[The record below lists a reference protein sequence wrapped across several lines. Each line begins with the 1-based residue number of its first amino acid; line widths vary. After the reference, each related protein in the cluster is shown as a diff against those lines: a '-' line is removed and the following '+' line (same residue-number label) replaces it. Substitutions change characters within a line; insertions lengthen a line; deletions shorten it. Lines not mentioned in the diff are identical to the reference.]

1 MASSQHTAKP
11 SELDRLLGV
20 FRENPKST
28 VFISLAQ
35 GYLNVGRAAEA
46 IDVLNQGLGN
56 YPDHTEA
63 RLLLGRA
70 FAVLH
75 RWKEAEAEL
84 VKVVKLDRYNQA
96 GFALLGEILV
106 RRGNY
111 DVASKALQRAIDL
124 DPTDDKSQRV
134 LERARIRRP
143 LDPPPPIPGE
153 TQPLV
158 GKTTPSP
165 FTVSSASLAPP
176 LAMGSSMPGAH
187 SGTPDSPLGAISG
200 ELDDG
205 LGDND
210 EHDEGPTVVNLSPLQ
225 DEQRAGDESADTM
238 AAGFD
243 GGVVVASSD
252 VLESAPVVQ
261 MVHAEPAPSPGP
273 RRRPP
278 RTEAE
283 EPRTEAEIIAS
294 VSVPAP
300 PRSRALATEPVASVL
315 AEPPPTRQ
323 LEPVRPRPTPEPAPS
338 GKSKTRAQRPTPIQT
353 IETPHLNLPDVVE
366 PEPAATA
373 ATVAAPMLRAHDAV
387 VPVETEAPPPRRHHT
402 HGRSQ
407 SSARRHSRELEARKR
422 TAEHLIEAAAHSPEA
437 YLNHVL
443 GGDRVVHPER
453 DITVDDGLPIERWGH
468 KVKHP
473 FLWLWGALGVAVL
486 STATWYLLE
495 IHARD
500 VAVRKH
506 LAAARTAFLEMT
518 AASLAKAEDE
528 ATMAIARNPASIEA
542 VATMANAR
550 AFALLVYG
558 DGQNA
563 DVETAIAAAKQ
574 RIKAKGEEEGGQKEL
589 SLARAAYT
597 LAAINR
603 GVEASN
609 EIKQVRTEL
618 DQALLSWPDEPLLYW
633 LNGLTRL
640 AVGDRAGAREA
651 LKQAQSQGLLMA
663 RVVLSDMDL
672 DEGNPGAAL
681 SGYDEVL
688 KKAPA
693 ISLASAGRALARAD
707 ANLDPEGTLK
717 ELEPQLTHVDGKRG
731 EGWARLALSTL
742 ASHTGDPDRAR
753 TELDGSVAT
762 GLGEPRFLARVAL
775 AQIDEGRIDDAFTTR
790 TRVRAKSADPLLPT
804 IDAELLLA
812 GGRPDE
818 ALKAIGDAD
827 DARGKLIRGRA
838 LLEGGRAAD
847 AVLQL
852 TDAVTKSGGAATDRA
867 WLELAKLTAT

>member
-1 MASSQHTAKP
+1 MAI
-11 SELDRLLGV
+11 
-20 FRENPKST
+20 F
-28 VFISLAQ
+28 
-35 GYLNVGRAAEA
+35 
-46 IDVLNQGLGN
+46 
-56 YPDHTEA
+56 
-63 RLLLGRA
+63 
-70 FAVLH
+70 
-75 RWKEAEAEL
+75 
-84 VKVVKLDRYNQA
+84 
-96 GFALLGEILV
+96 
-106 RRGNY
+106 
-111 DVASKALQRAIDL
+111 
-124 DPTDDKSQRV
+124 
-134 LERARIRRP
+134 
-143 LDPPPPIPGE
+143 
-153 TQPLV
+153 
-158 GKTTPSP
+158 
-165 FTVSSASLAPP
+165 
-176 LAMGSSMPGAH
+176 
-187 SGTPDSPLGAISG
+187 
-200 ELDDG
+200 
-205 LGDND
+205 
-210 EHDEGPTVVNLSPLQ
+210 
-225 DEQRAGDESADTM
+225 
-238 AAGFD
+238 
-243 GGVVVASSD
+243 
-252 VLESAPVVQ
+252 
-261 MVHAEPAPSPGP
+261 
-273 RRRPP
+273 
-278 RTEAE
+278 
-283 EPRTEAEIIAS
+283 
-294 VSVPAP
+294 
-300 PRSRALATEPVASVL
+300 
-315 AEPPPTRQ
+315 
-323 LEPVRPRPTPEPAPS
+323 
-338 GKSKTRAQRPTPIQT
+338 
-353 IETPHLNLPDVVE
+353 
-366 PEPAATA
+366 
-373 ATVAAPMLRAHDAV
+373 
-387 VPVETEAPPPRRHHT
+387 
-402 HGRSQ
+402 
-407 SSARRHSRELEARKR
+407 
-422 TAEHLIEAAAHSPEA
+422 
-437 YLNHVL
+437 
-443 GGDRVVHPER
+443 
-453 DITVDDGLPIERWGH
+453 
-468 KVKHP
+468 
-473 FLWLWGALGVAVL
+473 
-486 STATWYLLE
+486 STATWYFLE

-506 LAAARTAFLEMT
+506 LAAARAAFMEMT

-603 GVEASN
+603 GVDATN

-681 SGYDEVL
+681 SGYDDVL

-707 ANLDPEGTLK
+707 ANLDPDGTLK
-717 ELEPQLTHVDGKRG
+717 DLEPQLSHVDGKRG

-852 TDAVTKSGGAATDRA
+852 TDAVTKSGGAITDRA
-867 WLELAKLTAT
+867 WLELAKLTATPSSGAGALAKLGGEKAPPLVNGLVGEGYLVAGDTDKAKKTFEGAIEANPLAYRVNTRLAELALAANKAPEAEGAARTALGSAPGYLPAHSALGRALVATGKQSEAGPELQLVVDAGRASAADELAYAEAALAMGQPDIAKSAVRRAKDKGAPQGQVQRVAALIDPALGPALAGEVSGAGPAPKAAPKKKTK